1 MTQDINE
8 LAQDSWPVTQDIYS
22 ALRFCLVP
30 RGSIICSSRDNES
43 GYIESK
49 HEHSS
54 IWRGV
59 AGVLLGSFG

>member
-1 MTQDINE
+1 MTQDTNE
-8 LAQDSWPVTQDIYS
+8 LAQDSWPLTRDIYS
-22 ALRFCLVP
+22 APSFCLVP

-54 IWRGV
+54 I
-59 AGVLLGSFG
+59 